1 VPRCPTLSDLAFLP
15 GRVHN
20 LAPVL
25 DQVAH
30 TIQDFIRDVGYPGL
44 FLMIVL
50 ESTMVPIPSLL
61 VMPFAGALAA
71 KGIYSLPVILAING
85 AGALTGSL
93 LSYWLGAAG
102 GKPLLEKYGKYVLV
116 KPADLKKTEEFFAR
130 HGAWTVFIARF
141 VPVARHLI
149 SIPAGVARMP
159 LPVFVLQTFLGAMMW
174 GGGLMVF
181 GYVLAD
187 KWEAIAK
194 SAKKVDMVIAVVIV
208 LAAAFVVFRWMRKR
222 RAAQRAGSAT
232 SATESPSAA
241 E

>member
-1 VPRCPTLSDLAFLP
+1 
-15 GRVHN
+15 VHN
-20 LAPVL
+20 VAPVL

-61 VMPFAGALAA
+61 VMPFAGWLAA
-71 KGIYSLPVILAING
+71 EGVYSLPVILAING

-93 LSYWLGAAG
+93 LSYWLGGAG
-102 GKPLLEKYGKYVLV
+102 GKPLLLKYGKYVFV
-116 KPADLKKTEEFFAR
+116 KPDDLRKTEEFFAR

-149 SIPAGVARMP
+149 SIPAGVARMR
-159 LPVFVLQTFLGAMMW
+159 LPVFILQTFLGAMIW

-181 GYVLAD
+181 GYVVAD
-187 KWEAIAK
+187 RWESIAK

-208 LAAAFVVFRWMRKR
+208 LAAVVIAIRWYRKR